1 MTIRSLKKFTVLLK
15 RNEGGSL
22 IPIVMIMVV
31 MALMGGVF
39 TSIMGVWKQSAPV
52 TINSKRAS
60 YLAETAATYALM
72 DASYRFFSVDA
83 TDPSITPSIP
93 PGKPLYPSATTG
105 TKSAPY
111 IVVNNGTETAQYWI
125 ERPYHSINTSVD
137 EYPSGTHRGLNDDDG
152 VDEDDDGVDDD
163 DDDGSKDSKDPDMK
177 RRYTIIAT
185 GKVKKDGITVAKRQV
200 KVKAIIS
207 DNSADELE
215 PGVHTDGKICG
226 TGNNQVHFDITNPTS
241 GANVTYDNDCDI
253 PTSGSEDDL
262 IYRPSKDLNAKVFK
276 AMAKDQGHYID
287 IVGSWTVPDGY
298 PNGSYYHDGNV
309 PCFIYVEGDE
319 SLIGNRT
326 IYGVYWIA
334 GNADTDFSGS
344 CQLNGILI
352 CHGDINMNGG
362 GNASPNLNGG
372 IISYG
377 DLNDLTGSGSPV
389 DIQINEGFFSALN
402 SAMTIVTV
410 ESWQES
416 VSAN

>member
-1 MTIRSLKKFTVLLK
+1 MVNIMTIKSLKKFTVLFN

-60 YLAETAATYALM
+60 YLAETAATYALK

-83 TDPSITPSIP
+83 DSTP

-105 TKSAPY
+105 TKSAPFF
-111 IVVNNGTETAQYWI
+111 VVNNGTETAQYWI
-125 ERPYHSINTSVD
+125 ERPYRSFNTSVD
-137 EYPSGTHRGLNDDDG
+137 EYPSGVHRGDNDDDG
-152 VDEDDDGVDDD
+152 VDDDDDGVDDD

-185 GKVKKDGITVAKRQV
+185 GKVIKDGITVAKRQV

-207 DNSADELE
+207 DNSVAELK
-215 PGVHTDGKICG
+215 PGVHTDGHICG
-226 TGNNQVHFDITNPTS
+226 TGSNQNHFDIDNPTT
-241 GANVTYDNDCDI
+241 GANVTYDIDCDT

-262 IYRPSKDLNAKVFK
+262 IYRPSKQLDANMFK
-276 AMAKDQGHYID
+276 AMAQDQGHYID
-287 IVGSWTVPDGY
+287 IVGSWTVPDDY
-298 PNGSYYHDGNV
+298 PNGSYYYTGNV
-309 PCFIYVEGDE
+309 PNFIFVEGDV

-334 GNADTDFSGS
+334 GNTDTDFSGG
-344 CQLNGILI
+344 CQLNGIFI

-362 GNASPNLNGG
+362 GAASPNLNGG

-377 DLNDLTGSGSPV
+377 DLNNLTGSGSPV
-389 DIQINEGFFSALN
+389 DIEINEDFFSALN